1 MIRLNKLT
9 DYAVLMLT
17 RMGENPNEVFTAPQ
31 LALDSGV
38 PQPTVAK
45 LMKQLSRAGIVNSQR
60 GVNGGYFLSSQPDG
74 ISVAQVIEALEGPI
88 SITGCVDGADT
99 SCDALSLCPMSGHW
113 NAVNRAIQDAL
124 AGVTLADMTA
134 APMSFLTANEAEL
147 N

>member
-1 MIRLNKLT
+1 MMRLNKLT

-17 RMGENPNEVFTAPQ
+17 RMGNDPDGVFTAPQ

-45 LMKQLSRAGIVNSQR
+45 LMKQLGRAGIVSSQR
-60 GVNGGYFLSSQPDG
+60 GANGYVLSNRPEG

-88 SITGCVDGADT
+88 SITGCVEGADT

-113 NAVNRAIQDAL
+113 NTVNQAIQEAL
-124 AGVTLADMTA
+124 QGVSLADMTA
-134 APMSFLTANEAEL
+134 APVSFLTPTEAEIR
-147 N
+147 